1 MVGNRGQPAHRLLL
15 TYGEHLCISSQGL
28 SSRRRSS
35 PWPHLPLLPC
45 SAFPLTLRAA
55 LALLLPAR
63 SRVRVLVISCS
74 PADITWF
81 AVGASKTPGNSL
93 ANSRNH
99 CRA

>member
-1 MVGNRGQPAHRLLL
+1 MLGNGRQPAHRVLLA
-15 TYGEHLCISSQGL
+15 YGEHLCISTQGL

-55 LALLLPAR
+55 ALLLPAQ
-63 SRVRVLVISCS
+63 SLVRVLAISWS
-74 PADITWF
+74 PAGTTRL
-81 AVGASKTPGNSL
+81 AVCASKTPGNSL

-99 CRA
+99 WRA